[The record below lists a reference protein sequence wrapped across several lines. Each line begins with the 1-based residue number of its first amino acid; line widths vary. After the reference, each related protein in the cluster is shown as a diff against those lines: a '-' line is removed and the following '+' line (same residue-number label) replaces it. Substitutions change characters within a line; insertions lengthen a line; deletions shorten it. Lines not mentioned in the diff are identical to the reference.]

1 MDNNVLAV
9 VNGQNITQKDLDEI
23 ISRFPKER
31 QSYFMNE
38 QGKRQLLNQ
47 IISFELIYNY
57 AKDNE
62 IEKDEEYIKRL
73 ENAKKEILTQ
83 TAINKLLSD
92 VNVTDEEIKKY
103 YEANKH
109 LFKEEDSVTARHILV
124 NTLDE
129 AEEIKNKIDNGMNFE
144 AAAIQYSTCPSK
156 EYGGNLGSFTK
167 GKMVPEFEKTAF
179 ELPVGVVSEPVKT
192 QFGYHLIK
200 VENKNIGSIKSLEEV
215 YLIIKNELLNERQ
228 SYKFAEI
235 TENLKKEYDVILNYN
250 ID

>member
-9 VNGQNITQKDLDEI
+9 VNGQEITQKDLDEI

-31 QSYFMNE
+31 QAYFMNE
-38 QGKRQLLNQ
+38 QGKSQLLNQ
-47 IISFELIYNY
+47 IVSFELIYNY

-73 ENAKKEILTQ
+73 ENTKKEILTQ

-109 LFKEEDSVTARHILV
+109 LFKEEESVTARHILV

-144 AAAIQYSTCPSK
+144 AAAIKYSTCPSK

-167 GKMVPEFEKTAF
+167 GKMVPEFEKAAF

-200 VENKNIGSIKSLEEV
+200 VENKNTGNIKPFEEV

-228 SYKFAEI
+228 SYKFVEI
-235 TENLKKEYDVILNYN
+235 TEKLKKEYDVVLNYN